1 MDAKRWKQIKAIYD
15 RALDLSSDERE
26 GFLAEACGADDD
38 LLHEVESLLA
48 AHEDAGTFLQAP
60 AVEVA
65 AREIITDEVTS
76 PAPQLIGRELA
87 NYRIV
92 SLLGRGGMGEV
103 YLAEDK
109 RLRRKVALKLLPA
122 KFMNDAERVR
132 RFKREAA
139 AVSAINHPNIL
150 TIHEIGQIEHTHYL
164 VTEFVAGETL
174 RQRMT
179 QGRVEVM
186 AALEVGVQVA
196 SALEAA
202 HEAGI
207 IHRDI
212 KPENIMLRPDGLV
225 KVLDFGLAKLTEPS
239 RPGIDTQ
246 ASTIVG
252 ASTETGVVM
261 GTPRYMS
268 PEQARGV
275 KMDGR
280 TDIFSLG
287 VVLYEMIAGRGP
299 FAGATSADVIAAILE
314 REPAPLAQY
323 LPEAPRELERI
334 LSRALHK
341 DCEQRYQMVKD
352 LLLDLKSLKQDLEY
366 GAKRRPFAQ
375 PEAPS
380 RVSSGREAIEPAAAP
395 GRALPPRRFVAR
407 RWVLVVG
414 ALAFTLIA
422 MLAGWRLGWFAGL
435 SGVGAPELKQRQLTT
450 NPIDDP
456 VLRAAISP
464 DGKYLA
470 YTDYTGIQVREIDTG
485 KTHLIKMPEDFCF
498 R

>member
-1 MDAKRWKQIKAIYD
+1 MDAKRWMQIKEVYD
-15 RALDLSSDERE
+15 RALDFCGGGRE
-26 GFLAEACGADDD
+26 DFLAEACGDDAN
-38 LLHEVESLLA
+38 LRREVESLLA
-48 AHEDAGTFLQAP
+48 AHEDAGSFLQSP

-65 AREIITDEVTS
+65 AIEIVADEVTS
-76 PAPQLIGRELA
+76 PSPQLIGRKLA

-103 YLAEDK
+103 YLAEDN

-122 KFMNDAERVR
+122 QFTNDAERVR

-139 AVSAINHPNIL
+139 AASATNHPNIL
-150 TIHEIGQIEHTHYL
+150 TIHEIGQIEQTHYL

-174 RQRMT
+174 RQRLT
-179 QGRVEVM
+179 QGRVQLM

-225 KVLDFGLAKLTEPS
+225 KILDFGLAKLTDHS
-239 RPGIDTQ
+239 RPEIDNQ

-252 ASTETGVVM
+252 ASTEAGVVM

-287 VVLYEMIAGRGP
+287 VVLYEMIAGQAP
-299 FAGATSADVIAAILE
+299 FAGATTADVIAAILE
-314 REPAPLAQY
+314 REPAPLTQY
-323 LPEAPRELERI
+323 LPEAPRELEYI
-334 LSRALHK
+334 FSRALHK

-352 LLLDLKSLKQDLEY
+352 LLLDLKSLKQDLEFE
-366 GAKRRPFAQ
+366 AKRRPFAR

-380 RVSSGREAIEPAAAP
+380 RVGSGQEAIEPAAAP
-395 GRALPPRRFVAR
+395 GRAISFRRFVTR
-407 RWVLVVG
+407 RWVLVAG

-470 YTDYTGIQVREIDTG
+470 YTDYTGIQVREIDTD
-485 KTHLIKMPEDFCF
+485 KTRLIKMPEDFCF